1 MKKIYEDV
9 KIDSIILTSMD
20 VLTLSENQKDDVA
33 NDIFAP
39 NNNFGD

>member
-33 NDIFAP
+33 DDIFAP
-39 NNNFGD
+39 NNKFGD